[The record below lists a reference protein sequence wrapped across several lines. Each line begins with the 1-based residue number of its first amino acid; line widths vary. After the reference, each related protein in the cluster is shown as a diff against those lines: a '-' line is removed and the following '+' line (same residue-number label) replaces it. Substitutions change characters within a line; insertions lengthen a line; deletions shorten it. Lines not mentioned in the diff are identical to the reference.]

1 MEDQELLHRYSVT
14 NILNNDFYSSLGL
27 AHGKMRAV
35 ILFFT
40 VLVVLVMCT
49 MKKLP
54 ATCWISF

>member
-35 ILFFT
+35 IFF
-40 VLVVLVMCT
+40 
-49 MKKLP
+49 
-54 ATCWISF
+54 FHE

>member
-35 ILFFT
+35 IFFIHCARCSGD
-40 VLVVLVMCT
+40 VYYEEIAGDL
-49 MKKLP
+49 
-54 ATCWISF
+54 

>member
-35 ILFFT
+35 IFFFHCARCSGD
-40 VLVVLVMCT
+40 CT